1 MEKISTMQRA
11 GASVTA
17 TRRIAWITGASSGIG
32 RALALRLA
40 RDGWTIAVSARSV
53 DELASLATESDGR
66 IVAFPLDV
74 TDKTAVDETVQAIED
89 QLGSIDL
96 AVFAAGTYFR
106 DYAVDFDSARFR
118 AMVEL
123 NLIGTAQCLEKVMP
137 AMIARESGQ
146 IAVVASVS
154 GYVGL
159 PGAASYGA
167 TKAAL
172 NVMCEAL
179 YPELRSHGVKLSIVN
194 PGFVDTPL
202 TRKNDFP
209 MPFLIS
215 AEEAADTIA
224 DGLVAGKY
232 EIVFPRKMALAMK
245 VLHALPARVRFA
257 LTRRMLKSPS

>member
-1 MEKISTMQRA
+1 MDKSEAALGT
-11 GASVTA
+11 GATSIP
-17 TRRIAWITGASSGIG
+17 RLAWITGASSGIG
-32 RALALRLA
+32 RALVLRLA
-40 RDGWTIAVSARSV
+40 RDGWTVAASARSV
-53 DELASLATESDGR
+53 DELASLAAEARGR
-66 IVAFPLDV
+66 IFPFPLDV
-74 TDKTAVDETVQAIED
+74 TDKDAVEQTVQAIERNH
-89 QLGSIDL
+89 GEIDL
-96 AVFAAGTYFR
+96 AVLAAGTYFR

-118 AMVEL
+118 TMVEL
-123 NLIGTAQCLEKVMP
+123 NLIGTAQCLERIMP
-137 AMIARESGQ
+137 AMIARKSGQ
-146 IAVVASVS
+146 IAVVSSVS

-215 AEEAADTIA
+215 ADEAADTIA
-224 DGLVAGKY
+224 DGLAAGKY
-232 EIVFPRKMALAMK
+232 EIVFPWKMAVAMK
-245 VLHALPARVRFA
+245 LLHALPARLRFA
-257 LTRRMLKSPS
+257 LTRRMLRPQA

>member
-1 MEKISTMQRA
+1 
-11 GASVTA
+11 
-17 TRRIAWITGASSGIG
+17 
-32 RALALRLA
+32 
-40 RDGWTIAVSARSV
+40 
-53 DELASLATESDGR
+53 
-66 IVAFPLDV
+66 
-74 TDKTAVDETVQAIED
+74 
-89 QLGSIDL
+89 
-96 AVFAAGTYFR
+96 
-106 DYAVDFDSARFR
+106 
-118 AMVEL
+118 
-123 NLIGTAQCLEKVMP
+123 
-137 AMIARESGQ
+137 MIARRSGQ

-215 AEEAADTIA
+215 AEGGSRND
-224 DGLVAGKY
+224 
-232 EIVFPRKMALAMK
+232 R
-245 VLHALPARVRFA
+245 
-257 LTRRMLKSPS
+257 

>member
-1 MEKISTMQRA
+1 MDKTEA
-11 GASVTA
+11 GLGTGA
-17 TRRIAWITGASSGIG
+17 TSFPRLAWITGASSGIG

-40 RDGWTIAVSARSV
+40 RDGWTVAVSARSV
-53 DELASLATESDGR
+53 DELDSLATESNGR
-66 IVAFPLDV
+66 IFPFPLDV
-74 TDKTAVDETVQAIED
+74 TDKDAVDGTVQAIERNHGD
-89 QLGSIDL
+89 IDL

-118 AMVEL
+118 TMVAL
-123 NLIGTAQCLEKVMP
+123 NLIGTAQCLERIMP
-137 AMIARESGQ
+137 AMIARKSGQ

-224 DGLVAGKY
+224 DGLAAGKY
-232 EIVFPRKMALAMK
+232 EIVFPWKMAVAMK
-245 VLHALPARVRFA
+245 LLHALPARLRFA
-257 LTRRMLKSPS
+257 LTRRMLRPQD